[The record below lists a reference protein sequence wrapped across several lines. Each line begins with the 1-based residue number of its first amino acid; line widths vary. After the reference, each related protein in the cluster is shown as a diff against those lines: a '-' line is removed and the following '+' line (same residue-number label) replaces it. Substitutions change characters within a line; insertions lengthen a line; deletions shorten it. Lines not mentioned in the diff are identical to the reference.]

1 MTRVEHS
8 SEARAGSGLPMEVS
22 AWMRRLIDTPV
33 GEMSR
38 AAVIEELASLESLKN
53 VVCARQARLEV
64 WFDAAERQAQAAAGV
79 PAKRQGRGV
88 AEQIAL
94 ARRESP
100 TRAASLL
107 TQAKTLCVDMPAT
120 MMRFVAGELSE
131 YRAGLI
137 AAEVALLDAAGR
149 AEVDS
154 MLNSWQPGSGKG
166 PTDITAMSSRAVRA
180 AAAQAA
186 YRVDPTVPIRRGK
199 HAESERYVSLRPA
212 PDTMA
217 ILSAYLPVRQ
227 GVACLAA
234 LRAAADAAR
243 AAGDPRS
250 RGQVMADCLT
260 ARLTGAE
267 HAGEIPLEI
276 QLIMTDGTLAAD
288 DANTDAANEEGHKT
302 EAANEEDTNA
312 DDTNA
317 DAANDDDTNA
327 DAANDDDTNAD
338 AANDDDTNAD
348 AATDSPV
355 IDSDSTGEGIIPE
368 SAATGVAARE
378 SGARESGAR
387 ESGAREAAGREGARE
402 AAAREAA
409 GREGAREAAA
419 REAAARE
426 PAFLVGYGPIPA
438 ETARAWLRDSL
449 DANGKAWIRRLL
461 TDPING
467 QVVALDARAR
477 FFPPAMRRLFLA
489 RDRYC
494 RTPFCGAPIRHVDH
508 ALEHARGGATDVDN
522 GQGLCERCN
531 QAKTAPGWSAKTI
544 SDPMG
549 LGRHVVQTTTPTGHT
564 YVCAAPSVVRPS
576 VVRPSVVPPSVVPP
590 TARAPER
597 SRQFTAPAP
606 QGQQPAPSSDSVA
619 STAAKA
625 VASADAKAVAS
636 VAAAGPSTTALI
648 ESSRPA

>member
-1 MTRVEHS
+1 
-8 SEARAGSGLPMEVS
+8 
-22 AWMRRLIDTPV
+22 MRRLIDTPV

-288 DANTDAANEEGHKT
+288 DVNSDAANEEGHKT

-317 DAANDDDTNA
+317 DDTNADDTNA
-327 DAANDDDTNAD
+327 DDTNADDTNAD

-355 IDSDSTGEGIIPE
+355 IDSDSTGEGVSPE
-368 SAATGVAARE
+368 SAATGVAAQE
-378 SGARESGAR
+378 SSAREAAGQEAA
-387 ESGAREAAGREGARE
+387 AREAAGREGARE

-409 GREGAREAAA
+409 AP
-419 REAAARE
+419 EAAARE

-508 ALEHARGGATDVDN
+508 ALEHARGGATDVEN

-576 VVRPSVVPPSVVPP
+576 VVPPSVVPPSVVPPSVVPP

-606 QGQQPAPSSDSVA
+606 QGQQPAPSADAV
-619 STAAKA
+619 AKA
-625 VASADAKAVAS
+625 VASAV
-636 VAAAGPSTTALI
+636 AAGPSTTALI